1 MGKGLLIPEARFESW
16 DRSHL
21 PKSRKHMP
29 KRLTPTRA
37 ALLHSWIV
45 GEIDRL
51 TALLDEDTDGS
62 VAQEIAH
69 LQSVLDENFESR

>member
-1 MGKGLLIPEARFESW
+1 
-16 DRSHL
+16 
-21 PKSRKHMP
+21 MP